1 MAARMARMA
10 LMALGIPIRLT
21 ARGLA
26 PAMITHMVQA
36 MAQATVAQATPTMAT
51 RATHTLLH
59 MAMVARGLMAT
70 ATHIPPRMATIT
82 VTAMPMATAHLQVTD
97 TATHILL
104 RMATTTVTATP
115 TATAPLQ
122 VIHMVHMAARHML
135 HMVLVIARRANKR
148 QQLAVA
154 PRTVQYKS
162 S

>member
-1 MAARMARMA
+1 MVTHMAQA
-10 LMALGIPIRLT
+10 T
-21 ARGLA
+21 AQ
-26 PAMITHMVQA
+26 AMPVITHMVQA

-70 ATHIPPRMATIT
+70 ATHIPLRMATI
-82 VTAMPMATAHLQVTD
+82 
-97 TATHILL
+97 
-104 RMATTTVTATP
+104 TVTATP